1 MPRFPHAL
9 LPLLVATVLLL
20 SAPATGFGQ
29 DAPTES
35 AEAAPARKGKGGLR
49 NLLDKAGDRLREE
62 AMKRFDKDGDGKLD
76 DDERAEAMD
85 ALKKKGADVQAQFRQ
100 MLLRRF
106 DADKS
111 GTLDETERKTAL
123 DEVMKQ
129 LEQNGPMVK
138 NTVLGMVKN
147 RFDADGD
154 GALSPEELATAREE
168 LTARLLQ
175 SVAGAAKTAPL
186 DPAARRKQTEDAR
199 KKEMLDRYDADGD
212 GTLDESERE
221 RAKEDLKKLYDDV
234 DKSTAPEK
242 PAVKN

>member
-1 MPRFPHAL
+1 MTLFPTRLPRVLLAAL
-9 LPLLVATVLLL
+9 LV
-20 SAPATGFGQ
+20 SAFAAGAAAQET
-29 DAPTES
+29 PTQS
-35 AEAAPARKGKGGLR
+35 AESAPARKGKGGLR
-49 NLLDKAGDRLREE
+49 TLLGKAGDRVREE

-76 DDERAEAMD
+76 DAERAEALES
-85 ALKKKGADVQAQFRQ
+85 LKKKGADVQAQFRQ
-100 MLLRRF
+100 LLLRRF
-106 DADKS
+106 DADKN
-111 GTLDETERKTAL
+111 GTLDETERTAAL

-154 GALSPEELATAREE
+154 GTLSKDELAAARDE

-175 SVAGAAKTAPL
+175 SVTGGAKAAPL
-186 DPAARRKQTEDAR
+186 DPAVRRKQTEEAR
-199 KKEMLDRYDADGD
+199 KKERLDRYDADGD

-234 DKSTAPEK
+234 DTSSAAEKSAAE
-242 PAVKN
+242 